1 MRRLRRRGVSL
12 RRRRG
17 GYVRSLNRVMFANF
31 RAAHR
36 YRPELYDG
44 VAHLIASRGGDRATV
59 ADERERGLIAQLE
72 QRLVR
77 RRDKWGVLIPGGVVI
92 HEIPGH
98 HLELFRPPAL
108 DGLIAALR
116 AIVDV
121 ACDDQVEM
129 PTRSNRNAYSNAS
142 SRMRS

>member
-1 MRRLRRRGVSL
+1 MAL
-12 RRRRG
+12 
-17 GYVRSLNRVMFANF
+17 NF

-36 YRPELYDG
+36 YQADVYDG
-44 VAHLIASRGGDRATV
+44 DVHLIASRQGDMAAAADDQERA
-59 ADERERGLIAQLE
+59 LIAQLA

-77 RRDKWGVLIPGGVVI
+77 RRDKWGALVPGGVVV
-92 HEIPGH
+92 HDIPGH

-116 AIVDV
+116 AIADA
-121 ACDDQVEM
+121 ACGDQTEM
-129 PTRSNRNAYSNAS
+129 PTRSSTNAYSNAS